1 MMAEGSAGGK
11 SIEKID
17 TNAINVEIKE
27 IFNSDNFI
35 SQHQIEINKIKDSII
50 ELIKLKNI
58 NLSLEKLNT
67 SQIIVIVAEIS
78 KAIKKMK
85 SFKDKIEGLEA
96 NNKAAVLFSV
106 TVAVVN
112 SNEVSQYLSPKVREQ
127 IVDFTENGEAVN
139 EVANLVD
146 YISDEIME
154 GYDSNN
160 DGIVTHQE
168 IENSCNKSCSCCPK
182 GLGKCWATFFIS
194 FLCCGCG
201 KKEVKYH

>member
-17 TNAINVEIKE
+17 TNAISVVIDKM
-27 IFNSDNFI
+27 FNLEDFI
-35 SQHQIEINKIKDSII
+35 SKHKVEINKIKDSII
-50 ELIKLKNI
+50 ELLKIKNI
-58 NLSLEKLNT
+58 NISLEDLNT
-67 SQIIVIVAEIS
+67 SQVIVIVAEIS
-78 KAIKKMK
+78 KTIKKMK
-85 SFKDKIEGLEA
+85 SFKNEIESLEA
-96 NNKAAVLFSV
+96 NDKAAVLFGV
-106 TVAVVN
+106 TVEVIN
-112 SNEVSQYLSPKVREQ
+112 SDEVSQYLSPKVREK
-127 IVDFTENGEAVN
+127 IMHFTENGKAVN

-160 DGIVTHQE
+160 DGIITHEE